1 MKTSFSDQSFMSKIA
16 KRNTYHVGNL
26 EPQLIDQAKK
36 MLEEVGPDK
45 LSIRAIAEK
54 LGVSATAIYYHFAN
68 KDELISHLAA
78 DGFAQLEKKLLQ
90 NQIGLATAS
99 KMQAVSKAYMQ
110 FAFEHPA
117 MYQLMFGSQLA
128 HNEMNATLFAAR
140 NQAYHVVEQCVA
152 EVLGQDIQSKE
163 VRSAAL
169 AAWAFAHGLAS
180 LVIHNVFQ
188 LPEQISKDAIIEK
201 ALLGFNQLVKVHM
214 DISSQ

>member
-1 MKTSFSDQSFMSKIA
+1 M
-16 KRNTYHVGNL
+16 NYHVGNL

-45 LSIRAIAEK
+45 LSIRAIAEQ
-54 LGVSATAIYYHFAN
+54 LGVSATAVYYHFAN

-78 DGFAQLEKKLLQ
+78 DGFMALEKVLVDSQ
-90 NQIGLATAS
+90 VGVDVRH
-99 KMQAVSKAYMQ
+99 KMQVTSKAYML

-128 HNEMNATLFAAR
+128 HSEMNSKLFIAR
-140 NQAYHVVEQCVA
+140 KQAYAVVEQCVA
-152 EVLGQDIQSKE
+152 EVLGQDVQSKE

-169 AAWAFAHGLAS
+169 AAWSFAHGLAS
-180 LVIHNVFQ
+180 LRIHNVFQ
-188 LPEQISKDAIIEK
+188 LPEQFSKDALIEK

-214 DISSQ
+214 